1 MAEDN
6 NQKTLSETANQAAQ
20 SKFQPTPEQAVA
32 DAELAALRK
41 QREHQRGGSYDMKGM
56 G

>member
-6 NQKTLSETANQAAQ
+6 NQKTLSEAANQAAQ
-20 SKFQPTPEQAVA
+20 PKFQPTQQQASA
-32 DAELAALRK
+32 DAELTAVRRD
-41 QREHQRGGSYDMKGM
+41 REHQRGGSYDMKGM

>member
-20 SKFQPTPEQAVA
+20 PKFQPTPQQASV
-32 DAELAALRK
+32 DAELAAIRK
-41 QREHQRGGSYDMKGM
+41 AKEHQRGGSYDMKGM